1 MVTPPAVIVPATPPP
16 VVVGPNAGPDVT
28 EEQHESHAA
37 LEPWTLRPG
46 AFLQAQWRTRQNS
59 PAPFDEDGFRLAR
72 ARITATGAGTAGNL
86 VLSSY
91 FEAELQPT
99 FSLYDAYVSVSK
111 PLPNN
116 GVLTLDVGQMRVPI
130 SRQQLISDTRRAW
143 IDSAQIT
150 SIAPDRDLGARAWY
164 VPSQLPQVRVIGG
177 MFNGEGR
184 NQVQNINESYLYA
197 GRLEIT
203 PIGKV
208 QPYEESS
215 FAGKWLSLGLS
226 IGRNLLTPGD
236 YHEKQLSLGADLSG
250 SWRGWSGSIEYLEVR
265 HYFDG
270 DPTKL
275 PDPNYHA
282 NGWVA
287 QVNYMLPVRLSLFGG
302 SRIEIGARVE
312 EIDRND
318 TVPIEQIA
326 DPNQSQRI
334 YTAVVSYYMRK
345 HLMKAQLAAYHY
357 TEIEDKTATGAD
369 ATYPSDQILLQVTY
383 RVE

>member
-1 MVTPPAVIVPATPPP
+1 M
-16 VVVGPNAGPDVT
+16 
-28 EEQHESHAA
+28 
-37 LEPWTLRPG
+37 
-46 AFLQAQWRTRQNS
+46 
-59 PAPFDEDGFRLAR
+59 AR

-99 FSLYDAYVSVSK
+99 FTLYDAYASVSR
-111 PLPNN
+111 PLENN
-116 GVLTLDVGQMRVPI
+116 GVVTFDAGQMRVPI
-130 SRQQLISDTRRAW
+130 SRQQMISDTRRAW
-143 IDSAQIT
+143 VDAAQLT
-150 SIAPDRDLGARAWY
+150 SIAPDRDLGGRVWY
-164 VPSQLPQVRVIGG
+164 VPSQLPQVRVIAG
-177 MFNGEGR
+177 MFNGEGK

-197 GRLEIT
+197 GRLEVT
-203 PIGKV
+203 PIGTV

-215 FAGKWLSLGLS
+215 FAGRWLSLGLS
-226 IGRNLLTPGD
+226 VGRNLLTPGD
-236 YHEKQLSLGADLSG
+236 YHEKQISLGMDLSG
-250 SWRGWSGSIEYLEVR
+250 SWKGLSGSFEYLEVR
-265 HYFDG
+265 HTFDG
-270 DPTKL
+270 DPTKI

-287 QVNYMLPVRLSLFGG
+287 QVNYMLPIKLPPFGESRL
-302 SRIEIGARVE
+302 EVGARVE

-345 HLMKAQLAAYHY
+345 HLLKAQLAAYHFV
-357 TEIEDKTATGAD
+357 EIEDKTATGAD
-369 ATYPSDQILLQVTY
+369 ATYPSDQILLQITY